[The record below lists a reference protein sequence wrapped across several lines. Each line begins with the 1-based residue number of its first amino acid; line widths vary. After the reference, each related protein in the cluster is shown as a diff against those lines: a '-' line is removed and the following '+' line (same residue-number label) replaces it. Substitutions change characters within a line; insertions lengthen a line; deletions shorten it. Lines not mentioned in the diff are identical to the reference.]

1 MLPGKHRPP
10 ISGLKWFIPGMG
22 IKRWLLL
29 LAFGATL
36 LGLGVVYLIIM
47 LYRLELLPLA
57 IYRLLTFQFLPPW
70 ARIGTAGLIGLAAI
84 GLAALQL
91 SKSAL
96 APSLPT
102 GGLPLADAVYQ
113 QRQRER
119 GPRIV
124 AIGGGTGLSA
134 LLRGLKKQTDNIT
147 VIITV
152 ADDGGSSG
160 RLRRELGI
168 PPPGDFRNCIAAL
181 ADDESLVTQLFQY
194 RFGLPPNGKS
204 ETHGELAGHSF
215 GNLFIAAMTGISGS
229 FESGLERSSQVL
241 AIQGKILPS
250 TLADVTLVADVREQK
265 PSVGQVVHRVTGE
278 SNIPKA
284 GRLIER
290 VYLTPERAP
299 AYPAATRAILTADL
313 VVLGPGSLFT
323 SVLPNLLVEGSRQA
337 LEATRAQVI
346 YVCNVAE
353 QPGETEN
360 FDIADHLRALE
371 RHIGRGIVDTVL
383 ANDTFPPLDEAD
395 KTRYVPLGQPEG
407 LPLITR
413 NLVDWQRP
421 WRHDSDRL
429 TNAILALQ

>member
-1 MLPGKHRPP
+1 MQPGKHRPP

-29 LAFGATL
+29 FAFGATL

-84 GLAALQL
+84 GLAARQL
-91 SKSAL
+91 GKSAL
-96 APSLPT
+96 APFFHT

-113 QRQRER
+113 QRQRGR

-134 LLRGLKKQTDNIT
+134 LLRGLKKRTDNIT
-147 VIITV
+147 AIITV

-204 ETHGELAGHSF
+204 GTNGELAGHSF

-229 FESGLERSSQVL
+229 FEGGLERSSQVL

-265 PSVGQVVHRVTGE
+265 PSAGQMVRRVTGE

-290 VYLTPERAP
+290 VYLRPERAP

-323 SVLPNLLVEGSRQA
+323 SVLPNLLVEGIRQA
-337 LEATRAQVI
+337 LETTRARVI
-346 YVCNVAE
+346 YVCNIAE

-360 FDIADHLRALE
+360 LNIADHLQVLE
-371 RHIGRGIVDTVL
+371 RHIGRNIVDTVL

-395 KTRYVPLGQPEG
+395 KTRHVLLGQPEG
-407 LPLITR
+407 LPLITQ
-413 NLVDWQRP
+413 NLVDQQRP
-421 WRHDSDRL
+421 WRHDSDKL
-429 TNAILALQ
+429 ADAILALQ